1 MEEQQRQF
9 KGIWI
14 PKEIWLNKEL
24 TMQEKMILVEIDS
37 YDNGEIGCYASNK
50 HFVSNFGI
58 NSSRISQIIQSLQR
72 KNYITINYEYNGKEI
87 VKRYLHINR
96 PPYPPKEGMLKNNIG
111 MLKNEMGVCQF
122 DKGGYVKKLKDNNT
136 NINNTNINNK
146 KERKKEDIKITV
158 EDIDLSNNS
167 QNQQVDKATSGFQE
181 TNALKEYIKCLK
193 KEIEMLKK
201 ERKKETN
208 YDKIINSMV
217 EDEEVKNSIYE
228 FIKMRKLIKKPMTDR
243 ALTMLINKLE
253 KLSSDKDIQIKILEK
268 SILKNWTDIYE
279 LKGDNNDG
287 YIRKCSND
295 DGSEYAEFV

>member
-111 MLKNEMGVCQF
+111 MLENEMGVCQF
-122 DKGGYVKKLKDNNT
+122 HKGGYVKKLKDNNT

-146 KERKKEDIKITV
+146 KE
-158 EDIDLSNNS
+158 S
-167 QNQQVDKATSGFQE
+167 
-181 TNALKEYIKCLK
+181 
-193 KEIEMLKK
+193 
-201 ERKKETN
+201 KKETS

-217 EDEEVKNSIYE
+217 EDEEIKNSIYE
-228 FIKMRKLIKKPMTDR
+228 FIKMRNLIKKPMTDR

-253 KLSSDKDIQIKILEK
+253 KLSSDKDIQIKILEQ
-268 SILKNWTDIYE
+268 SIFKNWTDIYE

-287 YIRKCSND
+287 NIRKCSND

>member
-14 PKEIWLNKEL
+14 PKEIWLNKDL
-24 TMQEKMILVEIDS
+24 TFQEKIILVEIDS
-37 YDNGEIGCYASNK
+37 YDDGQVGCFATNK
-50 HFVSNFGI
+50 HFVNNFGI

-72 KNYITINYEYNGKEI
+72 KNYITITYDFNGKEI
-87 VKRYLHINR
+87 IKRYLHINR
-96 PPYPPKEGMLKNNIG
+96 PPYPPKDGMSKINIG

-146 KERKKEDIKITV
+146 E
-158 EDIDLSNNS
+158 
-167 QNQQVDKATSGFQE
+167 
-181 TNALKEYIKCLK
+181 
-193 KEIEMLKK
+193 

-217 EDEEVKNSIYE
+217 EDEEIKNSIYE

-253 KLSSDKDIQIKILEK
+253 KLSSDKDIQIKILEQ
-268 SILKNWTDIYE
+268 SILKNWTDIYPYKE
-279 LKGDNNDG
+279 ENNYAG
-287 YIRKCSND
+287 YQGNAKTDLSKYDR
-295 DGSEYAEFV
+295 

>member
-14 PKEIWLNKEL
+14 PKEIWLNKDL
-24 TMQEKMILVEIDS
+24 TFQEKIILVEIDS
-37 YDNGEIGCYASNK
+37 YDDGQVGCFATNK
-50 HFVSNFGI
+50 HFVNNFGI

-72 KNYITINYEYNGKEI
+72 KNYITITYDFNGKEI
-87 VKRYLHINR
+87 IKRYLHINR
-96 PPYPPKEGMLKNNIG
+96 PPYPPKDGMSKINIG

-146 KERKKEDIKITV
+146 E
-158 EDIDLSNNS
+158 
-167 QNQQVDKATSGFQE
+167 
-181 TNALKEYIKCLK
+181 
-193 KEIEMLKK
+193 

-253 KLSSDKDIQIKILEK
+253 KLSSDKDIQIKILEQ
-268 SILKNWTDIYE
+268 SILKNWTDIYPYKE
-279 LKGDNNDG
+279 ENNYAG
-287 YIRKCSND
+287 YQGNAKTDLSKYDR
-295 DGSEYAEFV
+295 

>member
-14 PKEIWLNKEL
+14 PKEIWLNKDL
-24 TMQEKMILVEIDS
+24 TFQEKIILVEIDS
-37 YDNGEIGCYASNK
+37 YDDGQVGCFATNK
-50 HFVSNFGI
+50 HFVNNFGI

-72 KNYITINYEYNGKEI
+72 KNYITITYDFNGKEI
-87 VKRYLHINR
+87 IKRYLHINR
-96 PPYPPKEGMLKNNIG
+96 PPYPPKDGMSKINIG

-122 DKGGYVKKLKDNNT
+122 DKEGYVKKLKDNNT

-146 KERKKEDIKITV
+146 E
-158 EDIDLSNNS
+158 
-167 QNQQVDKATSGFQE
+167 
-181 TNALKEYIKCLK
+181 
-193 KEIEMLKK
+193 

-268 SILKNWTDIYE
+268 SILKNWTDIYPYKE
-279 LKGDNNDG
+279 ENNYAG
-287 YIRKCSND
+287 YQGNAKTDLSKYDR
-295 DGSEYAEFV
+295 